1 MTEQKLGDVVKN
13 VLQIEISDVDENM
26 KFKDMEIWD
35 SMTFMMLI
43 VRTEEAFNI
52 TLTDDEIIELDC
64 IKKAKEII
72 SRKLMK

>member
-1 MTEQKLGDVVKN
+1 MIDQKFGEVVKN
-13 VLQIEISDVDENM
+13 VLQIDMAKIDENQ

-43 VRTEEAFNI
+43 VRTEEAFNF
-52 TLTDDEIIELDC
+52 TLTDEEIIELDC

-72 SRKLMK
+72 NRKLN

>member
-1 MTEQKLGDVVKN
+1 MTEQIFRDVVKN
-13 VLQIEISDVDENM
+13 VLQVEISDVDENM

-52 TLTDDEIIELDC
+52 TLSDDEIIELNC

-72 SRKLMK
+72 NRKLVK

>member
-1 MTEQKLGDVVKN
+1 MIEQKFKEVVKN
-13 VLQIEISDVDENM
+13 VLQIEISEVDENM

-43 VRTEEAFNI
+43 VKTEEAFNI

-64 IKKAKEII
+64 IKKAKEIVN
-72 SRKLMK
+72 RKIKQ

>member
-1 MTEQKLGDVVKN
+1 MTEKTFKEVVKN
-13 VLQIEISDVDENM
+13 VLQVEISDVDENL

-52 TLTDDEIIELDC
+52 TLSDDEIIELDC

-72 SRKLMK
+72 NRKLME

>member
-1 MTEQKLGDVVKN
+1 MTEQKLREVVKN
-13 VLQIEISDVDENM
+13 VLQIEISDIDENM

-52 TLTDDEIIELDC
+52 NLTDDEIIELDC

-72 SRKLMK
+72 NRKLIK

>member
-1 MTEQKLGDVVKN
+1 MIEQKFSEVVKN
-13 VLQIEISDVDENM
+13 VLQVDIAKIDENM
-26 KFKDMEIWD
+26 KFRDMEIWD

-52 TLTDDEIIELDC
+52 KLTDDEIIELDC

-72 SRKLMK
+72 NRKLN

>member
-1 MTEQKLGDVVKN
+1 MTEQKFREVVKS
-13 VLQIEISDVDENM
+13 VLQIEMSDIDENM

-72 SRKLMK
+72 NRKLTH

>member
-1 MTEQKLGDVVKN
+1 MIDQKFREVVKN
-13 VLQIEISDVDENM
+13 VLQMEISKVDENM

-43 VRTEEAFNI
+43 VKTEEAFNI

-64 IKKAKEII
+64 IKKAREII
-72 SRKLMK
+72 NRKLEQ

>member
-1 MTEQKLGDVVKN
+1 MINNKFREVVKN
-13 VLQIEISDVDENM
+13 VLQVEISDIDENM

-52 TLTDDEIIELDC
+52 TFTDEEIIELDC

-72 SRKLMK
+72 NRKLLR

>member
-1 MTEQKLGDVVKN
+1 MIDQKFSEVAKN
-13 VLQIEISDVDENM
+13 VLQIDMAKVDENL

-43 VRTEEAFNI
+43 VRTEEAFNF
-52 TLTDDEIIELDC
+52 TFTDEEIIELDC

-72 SRKLMK
+72 TRKQK

>member
-1 MTEQKLGDVVKN
+1 MTEQKLGEVIKN
-13 VLQIEISDVDENM
+13 VLQNDISAIDENK

-52 TLTDDEIIELDC
+52 TFTDDEIIELDS

-72 SRKLMK
+72 NRKLMQ

>member
-1 MTEQKLGDVVKN
+1 MIEQKFSEVVKN
-13 VLQIEISDVDENM
+13 VLQIEISDVDENK

-52 TLTDDEIIELDC
+52 TLTDDEILELDC
-64 IKKAKEII
+64 TKKAKEII
-72 SRKLMK
+72 NRKLAQ